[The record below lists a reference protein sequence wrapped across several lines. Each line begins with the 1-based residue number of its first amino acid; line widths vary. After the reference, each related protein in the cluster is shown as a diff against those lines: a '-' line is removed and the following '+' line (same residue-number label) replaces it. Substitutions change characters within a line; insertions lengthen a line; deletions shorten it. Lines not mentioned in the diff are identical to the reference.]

1 MSLGIKFMGKGPEGE
16 AIGVNADSL
25 GNILFNT
32 ANNFDLAINQAVNAG
47 SIYTTKPIT
56 VSASELKVYMK
67 WDVDTQPNNYHVDIE
82 FLSASGVSLE
92 IKQDVFMS
100 DKTTDSFEYTVP
112 VGSRVRFIIRNNH
125 TSNRTLL
132 LFNVIMSSYVDIANR
147 IRGRNVRLGYA
158 SGVKILS
165 RGRLDLTTNLFNI
178 DKMLEDIIAETSLFN
193 LEDFLFVYIVVRTGA
208 DHNFKVSLVYRH
220 PNDGSF
226 GTSTGPSHL
235 FSFADN
241 SEPTRKA
248 SEWLSLQSDSCILR
262 IVNESSDTQTYDVVL
277 YGVR

>member
-1 MSLGIKFMGKGPEGE
+1 MSLGIKFMGKDPKGE
-16 AIGVNADSL
+16 AIGINADSQ
-25 GNILFNT
+25 GNVLFNA

-47 SIYTTKPIT
+47 SIYKTKPIT

-92 IKQDVFMS
+92 IKQDVFIS

-112 VGSRVRFIIRNNH
+112 VGSHVRFIIRNNH

-158 SGVKILS
+158 SGVEVLS
-165 RGRLDLTTNLFNI
+165 GNRLSLTADLFNI
-178 DKMLEDIIAETSLFN
+178 DKTLKDIIVESSGFN
-193 LEDFLFVYIVVRTGA
+193 LEEFLFIYIVLRTGA
-208 DHNFKVSLVYRH
+208 DHDFGVTLSYLF
-220 PNDGSF
+220 PAGSF
-226 GTSTGPSHL
+226 GMSTGPSHS
-235 FSFADN
+235 FSFTDN
-241 SEPTRKA
+241 SASTRKA
-248 SEWLSLQSDSCILR
+248 SEWLSLQGNLCRLR
-262 IVNESSDTQTYDVVL
+262 INNNSPDTQTYDVVL

>member
-1 MSLGIKFMGKGPEGE
+1 MSLGIKFMGKSPEGE
-16 AIGVNADSL
+16 AIGVNADSQ
-25 GNILFNT
+25 GNILFNN

-47 SIYTTKPIT
+47 SMYTTKPIA

-92 IKQDVFMS
+92 IKQDVFIS

-112 VGSRVRFIIRNNH
+112 VGSHVRFIIRNNH

-158 SGVKILS
+158 SGVEVL
-165 RGRLDLTTNLFNI
+165 GEGALNLTADLFNV
-178 DKMLEDIIAETSLFN
+178 DKTLKDIIVESRYFN
-193 LEDFLFVYIVVRTGA
+193 LEEFLFIYIVLRTGA
-208 DHNFKVSLVYRH
+208 DHDFGVSLSYLF
-220 PNDGSF
+220 PAGSF
-226 GTSTGPSHL
+226 GMSTGPSHS
-235 FSFADN
+235 FSFTDN
-241 SEPTRKA
+241 SVSTRKV
-248 SEWLSLQSDSCILR
+248 SEWLSLQGNLCRLR
-262 IVNESSDTQTYDVVL
+262 IANRSSDTQTYDVVL

>member
-1 MSLGIKFMGKGPEGE
+1 MSLGIKFMGKDPKGE
-16 AIGVNADSL
+16 AIGINADSQ
-25 GNILFNT
+25 GNVLFNA

-47 SIYTTKPIT
+47 SIYKTKPIT

-67 WDVDTQPNNYHVDIE
+67 WDVDTQPNNYHIDIE

-92 IKQDVFMS
+92 IKQDVFIS

-112 VGSRVRFIIRNNH
+112 VGSHVRFIIRNNH

-147 IRGRNVRLGYA
+147 IRGRNVRLGNA
-158 SGVKILS
+158 SGVKALS
-165 RGRLDLTTNLFNI
+165 GAELNLTTDLFNI
-178 DKMLEDIIAETSLFN
+178 DKTLEDIVAGTSLFN
-193 LEDFLFVYIVVRTGA
+193 LEEFLFVYIVVRTGVA
-208 DHNFKVSLVYRH
+208 HDFTAYLSYRF
-220 PNDGSF
+220 PAGSF
-226 GTSTGPSHL
+226 GTPTGPSHP

-241 SEPTRKA
+241 SESRRKA
-248 SEWLSLQSDSCILR
+248 SEWLSLQGDLCSLR
-262 IVNESSDTQTYDVVL
+262 IRNMSSDTQIYDVVL

>member
-1 MSLGIKFMGKGPEGE
+1 MSLGIKFMGKSPEGE
-16 AIGVNADSL
+16 AIGVNADSQ
-25 GNILFNT
+25 GNILFNN

-47 SIYTTKPIT
+47 SMYTTKPIA

-67 WDVDTQPNNYHVDIE
+67 WDVGTRRDNYHVDIE

-92 IKQDVFMS
+92 IKQDVFIS

-112 VGSRVRFIIRNNH
+112 VGSHVRFIIRNNH

-147 IRGRNVRLGYA
+147 IRGRNVRLGCA
-158 SGVKILS
+158 SGVKVLS
-165 RGRLDLTTNLFNI
+165 GAELNLTTDLFNI
-178 DKMLEDIIAETSLFN
+178 GKTLEDIVAGTSLFN
-193 LEDFLFVYIVVRTGA
+193 LEEFLFVYIVVRTGA
-208 DHNFKVSLVYRH
+208 AHDFTARLSYMF
-220 PNDGSF
+220 PAGSF
-226 GTSTGPSHL
+226 GTSTGPSHP

-241 SEPTRKA
+241 SEPRRKA
-248 SEWLSLQSDSCILR
+248 SEWLSLQGDLCSLR
-262 IVNESSDTQTYDVVL
+262 IRNMSSDTQIYDVVL